1 MSPVARVL
9 AEDCRSSLQVIN
21 LIGEKV
27 YELLNAT
34 NDRSSRTTYGGY
46 RHQLSNFGRSLRQ
59 PLTLTSKPSPANRD
73 TADGNEIKNS
83 VKSKWGW
90 TSRKR
95 ASPAPTCFRQLSVCG
110 SPQMEDH
117 WALVLSRAQQ
127 LRYSDVLG

>member
-27 YELLNAT
+27 YELLDAT
-34 NDRSSRTTYGGY
+34 NDQSSRAIYGGY

-73 TADGNEIKNS
+73 TADGNGIKNS

-95 ASPAPTCFRQLSVCG
+95 ASPAPTCF
-110 SPQMEDH
+110 
-117 WALVLSRAQQ
+117 
-127 LRYSDVLG
+127 